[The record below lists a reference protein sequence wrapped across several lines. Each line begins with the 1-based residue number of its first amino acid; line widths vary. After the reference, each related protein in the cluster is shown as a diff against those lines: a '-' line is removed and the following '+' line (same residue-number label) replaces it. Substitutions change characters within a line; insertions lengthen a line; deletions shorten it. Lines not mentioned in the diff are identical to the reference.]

1 MHKINTSTAVG
12 GEFADGNPATGQKA
26 TELNAS
32 WFNTIQREL
41 LAILTAA
48 GVTPS
53 ISIDDQ
59 LSKVLALKSEIVWK
73 TFLMSSAAIEV
84 SSWTRNAVVIAGRW
98 YDTMLYT
105 GQTIKNSIM
114 VVCPKWEVAGESVTS
129 CTFTHAEDTSVP
141 IYRGNLLFVV
151 FDSDGLVAKSYSI
164 PSSSDDSISI
174 LKSLIATKLNT
185 TDLEVTG
192 ILTALSSGITLLK
205 HLYVQKDVS
214 VSSDF
219 LFFSDDALT
228 TNMGSF
234 NHSTGLWILWQL
246 LVVGNATVGGT
257 LTVTGAAS
265 AASLTAVGAV
275 AGDSGNFSSGV
286 ATKTASAPANVASCG
301 LKTPV
306 IYTADSSPIDLTTV
320 VSSLGLPYGERF
332 LVGNVGGSAIT
343 LNAKCLSTGGSEVN
357 KSFSLDWGCVAEFI
371 AYPSSAGAHAVFK
384 VD

>member
-1 MHKINTSTAVG
+1 MYKINTSTAVG

-84 SSWTRNAVVIAGRW
+84 SSWTRNAVVIAGGW

-246 LVVGNATVGGT
+246 LVVGNATISGA
-257 LTVTGAAS
+257 LEVTGS
-265 AASLTAVGAV
+265 V
-275 AGDSGNFSSGV
+275 SSKNNIHPKSDTTVSTNVQTTGFITTSIIKMNADITILPDRVHNLGEHFIFVNSKIGQLLHVTYWNGV
-286 ATKTASAPANVASCG
+286 ETKT
-301 LKTPV
+301 
-306 IYTADSSPIDLTTV
+306 
-320 VSSLGLPYGERF
+320 
-332 LVGNVGGSAIT
+332 SAIEMET
-343 LNAKCLSTGGSEVN
+343 SR
-357 KSFSLDWGCVAEFI
+357 EFI
-371 AYPSSAGAHAVFK
+371 CISEAADDLILLPMDGFI
-384 VD
+384 